1 MRTADDCEQKKK
13 KNMNERLR
21 PDRRKE
27 KQNKQTET
35 NKQTNKTKQN
45 KNNTK
50 TGQNE
55 LPVVENW
62 QGLLEEIP
70 PHSWV
75 NIEFTV
81 AFFFLCFE
89 LMITNN

>member
-1 MRTADDCEQKKK
+1 MNVYARTEKKK
-13 KNMNERLR
+13 TKTTK
-21 PDRRKE
+21 RK
-27 KQNKQTET
+27 KQANK
-35 NKQTNKTKQN
+35 KTKQN

-55 LPVVENW
+55 PPVVENW

-81 AFFFLCFE
+81 AFFFPLLRVNDYE
-89 LMITNN
+89 

>member
-1 MRTADDCEQKKK
+1 MNVYARTEKKK
-13 KNMNERLR
+13 TK
-21 PDRRKE
+21 
-27 KQNKQTET
+27 T
-35 NKQTNKTKQN
+35 NKQKKTNKQNNTKQN

-62 QGLLEEIP
+62 QGLLKEIP